1 MKDEILTELWKA
13 KDLISREID
22 YNSQKLYERM
32 KKLERTLERP
42 TVNRSGRR
50 KKQFA

>member
-13 KDLISREID
+13 KDRISKESD

-32 KKLERTLERP
+32 KKIERTLDRP
-42 TVNRSGRR
+42 VVNLSGQR